1 MSGFSL
7 KNGVIKFDK
16 DAIYDEN
23 TRVEWIINTTPIEA
37 SYGNIQYKATLKVNN
52 MQIKSIEGA
61 GARVRGSA
69 SQLGTSISF
78 CGNENTAFIRLHME
92 ICRVLE
98 ETTKALVDLG
108 KLPRQYYSPYRLDG
122 PVYDAKN
129 KRHRAKAAKDGK
141 PVEDAKIFYGM
152 SGTVYMISG
161 SKLIKTKINRKYEGR
176 LTTILIDD
184 DDSHIL
190 DFKTVLKYADLAN
203 DLSKS
208 KNSSD
213 KFSASFAQTWYG
225 TDRWKNLINCA
236 RRIDDKEPGFEKAK
250 VEIAKFGKIVES
262 TELETVLTNRAAD
275 RFVVKVLPTIS
286 DSSKNE
292 HSLTFK
298 LVADAVTVTESI
310 DPTDATMDEYDREY
324 EAQIAAEYAKSN
336 PKKKSEDSED
346 GSEEEI
352 QAPPMI

>member
-1 MSGFSL
+1 MSGYSL
-7 KNGVIKFDK
+7 KNGIIKFEK
-16 DAIYDEN
+16 DAVYDEG
-23 TRVEWIINTTPIEA
+23 TRVEWFVDTTPIDA
-37 SYGNIQYKATLKVNN
+37 SFGNTQYKAVLKVNN
-52 MQIKSIEGA
+52 MQIKTIECGL
-61 GARVRGSA
+61 ARVRGGA
-69 SQLGTSISF
+69 SQNGTSISF

-92 ICRVLE
+92 ICRTLE
-98 ETTKALVDLG
+98 ETTKVLADLG

-129 KRHRAKAAKDGK
+129 KRHRAKLAKDNK

-152 SGTVYMISG
+152 SGTVYMVPG
-161 SKLIKTKINRKYEGR
+161 SKLIKTKINRKHEGR
-176 LTTILIDD
+176 LTTILVDD

-190 DFKTVLKYADLAN
+190 DYKTILKYADLAN

-208 KNSSD
+208 KISSD
-213 KFSASFAQTWYG
+213 KFSADFAQKWYG
-225 TDRWKNLINCA
+225 VDRWKNLLTWA
-236 RRIDDKEPGFEKAK
+236 RRVDDKEPGFEKARA
-250 VEIAKFGKIVES
+250 EIAKFGKIVES
-262 TELETVLTNRAAD
+262 TELEAILTNRAAD

-286 DSSKNE
+286 NSSKNE

-298 LVADAVTVTESI
+298 LVADSATVTESI
-310 DPTDATMDEYDREY
+310 DPTDATMDENDREY

-352 QAPPMI
+352 QAPPVI